1 MPAATCAN
9 SACGVRGVYGVREA
23 CDDTEGASKD
33 APRSQPS
40 PPEGLTPHRG
50 VAQVRAPPSCALLAR
65 STPKAATFHPVA
77 ARRRRRR
84 VLCEK
89 YRSPLLA
96 SARRHRRA
104 CTLKASASQAAFCAS
119 HSSTWSMHRWHSA
132 PCAGGPAPAM
142 CVVCVCV
149 GGWVCMCAHVC
160 AHPTTRYDTRVRARA
175 RPPCAWRK
183 RSSERTAGAIGSC
196 AILNENKTQMGRPSS
211 GTGKPGR
218 QTLKRPLKSKSS
230 RTSLCTAYNH
240 AVSSRRESARA
251 SGSG

>member
-160 AHPTTRYDTRVRARA
+160 AHTNHAIRHTRARA
-175 RPPCAWRK
+175 CTPTMRLEETEQRAHCRRHWQLRHFERKQNTDGPPIF
-183 RSSERTAGAIGSC
+183 GHG
-196 AILNENKTQMGRPSS
+196 
-211 GTGKPGR
+211 
-218 QTLKRPLKSKSS
+218 
-230 RTSLCTAYNH
+230 
-240 AVSSRRESARA
+240 
-251 SGSG
+251 